1 MTAPTQASHEASHP
15 AHPTPPTAAAGPA
28 LSPDLVYRKVTRRLV
43 SFLFIGYVFAFID
56 RTNVG
61 FAKLGMQ
68 ADLGFSEAVYGLGAG
83 IFFLSYFLLEVPS
96 NVMMARFGA
105 RRWIARILITWGL
118 LSVATLF
125 VKTPTHFYLVRFLL
139 GAAEAGFFPGV
150 MLYLTQWYPAE
161 RRSRVITLFMAA
173 IPVGSILSGIVSG
186 WILSHFAGSSVMAA
200 WQWLFLL
207 EGLPAV
213 ILGVIALFYLN
224 DAISDARWLSEDE
237 KRLLQANVQA
247 DGQHSMTHNWR
258 DALRSPLVW
267 LLALI
272 NFAYLA
278 GVTLLFWIPSML
290 REAGIQDTVVIGWL
304 VAMPFALAVVGMLV
318 LGRTS
323 DKWRER
329 RWHTV
334 LPGLISS
341 AGVAMLPFAS
351 GNLQLTLLGLTLA
364 MAGNVVANALYWN
377 LPTAVLS
384 GAAAT
389 VGIAFVNALG
399 QMAGFLGPTVFGKLF
414 TVTGNATLGL
424 YLLAGLLTL
433 GSLAVL
439 LIPRHLVN
447 R

>member
-68 ADLGFSEAVYGLGAG
+68 ADLGFSEAVFGLGAG